1 MLKTKTLLNAPRVSL
16 HLKYIY
22 LYVCVYIYMHMYM
35 YTYAYIYTHTFWSF
49 FFKFLV
55 FFPFKLMMEEHLSFS
70 CLFLH
75 ISNPSLC
82 LVNKRGSSTRLSP

>member
-1 MLKTKTLLNAPRVSL
+1 MLKTKTKTLLNAPRVSL
-16 HLKYIY
+16 HLKYTFI
-22 LYVCVYIYMHMYM
+22 C
-35 YTYAYIYTHTFWSF
+35 AYIYIYIYAH
-49 FFKFLV
+49 FLV
-55 FFPFKLMMEEHLSFS
+55 FFLKFFPFKLMMEEHFSFS